1 MRGIP
6 ILPTRLDSG
15 HSGHYETLVDDENFF
30 SFRFGTKLTTGIIER
45 FCEPS
50 PLLRAH
56 LLMAAGCRDQPK

>member
-6 ILPTRLDSG
+6 ILPTRLNFG
-15 HSGHYETLVDDENFF
+15 HSGHYETLVDNENFF
-30 SFRFGTKLTTGIIER
+30 SFRFGIKLTTGIIER